1 MLVQP
6 TVEKLYSLKLTG
18 MAKALEE
25 QLQMQDMESLSFE
38 ERFGLLV
45 DREMTERQNRRLFLR
60 LKKAK
65 LRLNASVED
74 IDYRTSRGLD
84 KALVLKL
91 ASCRWIEEHL
101 NVLITGPTGV
111 GKSFVACA
119 LGQKACREDYRTQYF
134 RLPRLL
140 QELSIARVDGR
151 YGRVLT
157 TLARTE
163 LLIIDDWGL
172 QPLDEQGRH
181 DLLEI
186 LEDRYNARS
195 TIVTSQLPVSNWHE
209 AIGDPTLAD
218 AILDRLVHNAY
229 QINLKGESMRKR
241 LKTLDSNRPL
251 G

>member
-6 TVEKLYSLKLTG
+6 TVEKLNSLKLTG

-25 QLQMQDMESLSFE
+25 QLQTQDIDSLSFE

-45 DREMTERQNRRLFLR
+45 DREMTERQNRRLGLR

-74 IDYRTSRGLD
+74 IYYRTSRGLD
-84 KALVLKL
+84 KALVLQL
-91 ASCRWIEEHL
+91 SSCRWIEEHL

-119 LGQKACREDYRTQYF
+119 LGQKACREDYQTSYF

-140 QELSIARVDGR
+140 QELSIARADGR

-172 QPLDEQGRH
+172 QPLDDQGRP

-186 LEDRYNARS
+186 LEDRYNVHS

-209 AIGDPTLAD
+209 AIGDPTLAY
-218 AILDRLVHNAY
+218 AILDRPVHNAY
-229 QINLKGESMRKR
+229 QINLKGESMRKK
-241 LKTLDSNRPL
+241 LKTLDSSRPL